1 MKKATVYT
9 PRREELASFLPPR
22 RRDSH
27 KGTYGTV
34 ALLCGSRAYPG
45 AAKLANYALCAL
57 RSGCG
62 ISRLCVPE
70 NLYDAVAP
78 LLLES
83 IFCPMPQRQG
93 CMRYDEAALQKALA
107 GGAGMRCRY
116 GMGQRPAKSGRL

>member
-1 MKKATVYT
+1 MKEATVYT

-22 RRDSH
+22 KRDSH
-27 KGTYGTV
+27 KGTYGIV
-34 ALLCGSRAYPG
+34 SLLCGSRAYPG

-78 LLLES
+78 MLLES
-83 IFCPMPQRQG
+83 TFCPMPQ
-93 CMRYDEAALQKALA
+93 K
-107 GGAGMRCRY
+107 
-116 GMGQRPAKSGRL
+116 